1 LVSYPSILGQYL
13 HHGFISKF
21 LKTIQKYST
30 NACFGKI
37 LMPSSYD
44 IRIRQNWYCHKQ
56 KHISFKKTNFFYINC
71 FPSCKVLKYWVHIS
85 FMGCP
90 NRARELPGQPWMGVV
105 ASLRWLSPSPPQVA
119 PRVSLWNILWALA
132 SSPLS
137 VRNSFY
143 HCSSSAHTGFIYF
156 VPSLWVPWV
165 LCVSAVSF
173 VREGGARLRCAR
185 AFEKC
190 VAGMRSRS
198 ALHVASVLS
207 VSAPWLWFFLHSDAL
222 FCPGRF
228 GGTFAKWCGFRS
240 QLSTHPLNL

>member
-1 LVSYPSILGQYL
+1 
-13 HHGFISKF
+13 
-21 LKTIQKYST
+21 
-30 NACFGKI
+30 
-37 LMPSSYD
+37 MPSSYD

-56 KHISFKKTNFFYINC
+56 KHISFKKTDFFYINC

-85 FMGCP
+85 FLGCS
-90 NRARELPGQPWMGVV
+90 NLARQLPGHPQTGVV

-137 VRNSFY
+137 VCNSFCR
-143 HCSSSAHTGFIYF
+143 CSSSAHTGFLYF

-165 LCVSAVSF
+165 LY
-173 VREGGARLRCAR
+173 VRAGARLRCTR

-190 VAGMRSRS
+190 VAGMHSRS

-207 VSAPWLWFFLHSDAL
+207 VSAPWLRFFLHSGAL
-222 FCPGRF
+222 FSPGRF
-228 GGTFAKWCGFRS
+228 GGTFAECCGFRS